1 MTICREVVCMTTI
14 AQNLEGDN
22 LKYTVVS
29 YIMQEITNDHLKV
42 DSDKLKKWT
51 IRPTANTKIKQIVVI
66 ANKPAKE
73 KNHD

>member
-1 MTICREVVCMTTI
+1 MTTI
-14 AQNLEGDN
+14 AQNLEGNN

-29 YIMQEITNDHLKV
+29 YIMQEMTNDHLKV
-42 DSDKLKKWT
+42 DCDKVKKCP
-51 IRPTANTKIKQIVVI
+51 ISPTANTKIKQIVVI